1 MIKRLYQ
8 KSLKLAAHKSSK
20 TYLAIISFVESSF
33 FPIPPDVMI
42 APMVIAKKN
51 DYLKIFL
58 IATIF
63 STLGG
68 FLGYFIG
75 LSFSD
80 VAMHVVEFYGY
91 ENKVDELKYDFSIG
105 DGRYI
110 WIATLFLAGFTPL
123 PFKVFTITSGMIGFN
138 LFIFFF
144 ICLISRGL
152 RFFIVSYLS
161 FKFGDTFN
169 KFMETK
175 AAKWFYNFRYFNCS
189 YLWFEYILWLN
200 NMPKIKYQR
209 FLNLILFFCIFAL
222 ISAYFIQYILGHQPC
237 NLCLIER
244 VPYISA
250 VIIILLCFYLKK
262 FEKICLIFLSLIFFL
277 ATIVSFY
284 HFGIEQ
290 GFIKRVFSL

>member
-1 MIKRLYQ
+1 MIKHLYQ

-20 TYLAIISFVESSF
+20 TYLAIVSFVESSF
-33 FPIPPDVMI
+33 FPIPPDIMI
-42 APMVIAKKN
+42 VPMVIAKKN

-75 LSFSD
+75 IYFSD
-80 VAMHVVEFYGY
+80 VATHVIEFYGY
-91 ENKVDELKYDFSIG
+91 ENKVDKLKNDFSLG

-123 PFKVFTITSGMIGFN
+123 PFKVFTITSGLIGFN
-138 LFIFFF
+138 FIIFFF

-152 RFFIVSYLS
+152 RFFIISYLS

-175 AAKWFYNFRYFNCS
+175 ATT
-189 YLWFEYILWLN
+189 
-200 NMPKIKYQR
+200 
-209 FLNLILFFCIFAL
+209 FFT
-222 ISAYFIQYILGHQPC
+222 ILGI
-237 NLCLIER
+237 LI
-244 VPYISA
+244 VA
-250 VIIILLCFYLKK
+250 
-262 FEKICLIFLSLIFFL
+262 IFSLIYF
-277 ATIVSFY
+277 V
-284 HFGIEQ
+284 
-290 GFIKRVFSL
+290 IK